1 MGLDTSHDAW
11 HGPYSSFNEFRG
23 KLASK
28 IGVDIKSLE
37 GYGGEQPFPKDDLS
51 ILLDHSD
58 CDGDIK
64 SEDCEK
70 LANRLDELLKDMPKE
85 PNVFW
90 SLHEQT
96 STFIKGLRLAHSKNE
111 PLDFH

>member
-28 IGVDIKSLE
+28 IGVNIKSLQ
-37 GYGGEQPFPKDDLS
+37 GYGGDQPFPKDDLS

-58 CDGDIK
+58 CDGEISPTDCAKLAIRLEEILTDIP
-64 SEDCEK
+64 EEK
-70 LANRLDELLKDMPKE
+70 L
-85 PNVFW
+85 VFW
-90 SLHEQT
+90 SLHKQT
-96 STFIKGLRLAHSKNE
+96 TQFIKGLKLAASKNE